1 MIDLNTVLQ
10 EIMLRLIDIV
20 MQGGKPEKIIVSE
33 KVMNMLKGITLMPRS
48 VQYIES
54 VFYIADVPVEQG
66 VTSYDPNKDI
76 WFRIV

>member
-1 MIDLNTVLQ
+1 MKAEDVIQ
-10 EIMLRLIDIV
+10 EILLRLVDIV
-20 MQGGKPEKIIVSE
+20 MNGGRAQKIIVSE

-66 VTSYDPNKDI
+66 VTSYNPNKDI

>member
-1 MIDLNTVLQ
+1 MRLDDVIQ
-10 EIMLRLIDIV
+10 EIILRLVDLV
-20 MQGGKPEKIIVSE
+20 MQGGKAEKIIVSD
-33 KVMNMLKGITLMPRS
+33 KVMNMLNGITLMPRS
-48 VQYIES
+48 VQYIDS

>member
-1 MIDLNTVLQ
+1 MKVEDVIQ
-10 EIMLRLIDIV
+10 EILLRLVDIV
-20 MQGGKPEKIIVSE
+20 MNGGKAQKIIVSE

-48 VQYIES
+48 VQYVDG
-54 VFYIADVPVEQG
+54 VFYIADIPVEKG

>member
-1 MIDLNTVLQ
+1 MRVDDVIQ
-10 EIMLRLIDIV
+10 EIILRLVDLV
-20 MQGGKPEKIIVSE
+20 MQGGKAEKIIVSD
-33 KVMNMLKGITLMPRS
+33 KVMNMLNGITLMPRS
-48 VQYIES
+48 VQYIDS